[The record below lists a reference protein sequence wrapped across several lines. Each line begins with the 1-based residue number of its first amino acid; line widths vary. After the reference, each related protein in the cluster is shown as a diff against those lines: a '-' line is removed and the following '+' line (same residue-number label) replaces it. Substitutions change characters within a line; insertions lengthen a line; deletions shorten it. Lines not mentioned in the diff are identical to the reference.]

1 MPSDYVDSPEPNI
14 QALSLAF
21 FHLPT
26 KPKKKNS
33 NREFS
38 DKGEK
43 KENSEVRKNKKNTK
57 YVGQHTRNKQ
67 L

>member
-38 DKGEK
+38 DKGGK
-43 KENSEVRKNKKNTK
+43 KRK
-57 YVGQHTRNKQ
+57 
-67 L
+67 